1 MNTLNFLDSNVWL
14 ALLWSRHIHSEK
26 ARQWFERSGDEQFF
40 FCRFTQLTV
49 LRLVTTE
56 SVMGKDVRSMAQAW
70 ELWDKVWADP
80 RIAFLAE
87 PDGLESEFRSQPRLS
102 SKSPK
107 VWADA
112 YILSFAIVAGL
123 KLVTFDRALKS
134 RKTDILVLGEL

>member
-26 ARQWFERSGDEQFF
+26 ARLWFERSGEEQFF

-56 SVMGKDVRSMAQAW
+56 SVMGKDVRSMSQAW
-70 ELWDKVWADP
+70 ELWDRVWADA
-80 RIAFLAE
+80 RIAFLPE
-87 PDGLESEFRSQPRLS
+87 PEALESEFRAQSRLS

-112 YILSFAIVAGL
+112 YLLSFAIVAGL
-123 KLVTFDRALKS
+123 KLVTFDRALVS
-134 RKTDILVLGEL
+134 RKAEMLVL